1 MRNGWRSVVVALA
14 LAAPARADVA
24 PLPLD
29 ASFAPSVGID
39 VDDAGRIA
47 VWGPPAEDGAPQ
59 AAILLPP
66 HPGGGELVPPCNV
79 DPDCYGNHEWHIPM
93 RFAGSGRL
101 LGRIMEFGSAGPYWY
116 VPATWSADGT
126 VTQRLAPLPGSLAA
140 GQVDDGNTSGLL
152 VGTIPSAALVATPVT
167 WWSPTAVPVAL
178 DTGGVAAGL
187 GPFPARVN
195 DAGEIVGSTLETNP
209 RAAAWLVPGHVL
221 AFLPTL
227 PSGVKS
233 HALAI
238 DPNGVIVGSSG
249 DGSGSEIAVVW
260 TPNGSGWDVA
270 PLPSPFPG
278 GSCSQA
284 TAISDAGE
292 IAGNC
297 ATAGGVGRGVLW
309 REAAGGWAV
318 ALVLAPLV
326 GDAESA
332 VFGLNE
338 QGWAVG
344 RSGPAA
350 SARAV
355 LWQSGASFAPV
366 PSFGPGGLAAL
377 ALGLLASGAAL
388 AVGRAG

>member
-1 MRNGWRSVVVALA
+1 MNRRCVRGLIGPLA
-14 LAAPARADVA
+14 LAAPAALADVPA
-24 PLPLD
+24 LELA
-29 ASFAPSVGID
+29 ASFSPTVGID

-79 DPDCYGNHEWHIPM
+79 DPDCYGSHEWHVPM
-93 RFAGSGRL
+93 RFARSGRL

-116 VPATWSADGT
+116 VPATWSGDGT
-126 VTQRLAPLPGSLAA
+126 VTQRLAPLPGSVAA
-140 GQVDDGNTSGLL
+140 GQVDDGNASGLL

-167 WWSPTAVPVAL
+167 WSSPTAVPVAL

-195 DAGEIVGSTLETNP
+195 DADEIVGSTTGTEP
-209 RAAAWLVPGHVL
+209 RAATWRVPGHVL

-227 PSGVKS
+227 PGGTKS
-233 HALAI
+233 HARGI
-238 DPNGVIVGSSG
+238 DSSGAIVGSSD
-249 DGSGSEIAVVW
+249 DGSGVEIAVVW
-260 TPNGSGWDVA
+260 TPDGSGWVVA

-297 ATAGGVGRGVLW
+297 ATAGGIGRGVLW
-309 REAAGGWAV
+309 REEANGYAF
-318 ALVLAPLV
+318 ALVLAPLA

-338 QGWAVG
+338 QAQAVG
-344 RSGPAA
+344 RSGPAS

-355 LWQSGASFAPV
+355 LWTTAAPV
-366 PSFGPGGLAAL
+366 PSLGPRSLAAL
-377 ALGLLASGAAL
+377 ALGLLAAAVGAL
-388 AVGRAG
+388 AVRRAR